1 MSNSYSTIAQN
12 LAAVAA
18 QAISTRLSVVAAC
31 TAFPLEAG
39 KLPGQQRV
47 VSVVKSVSD
56 TQTADNPDYT
66 LGDAV
71 IAPTAINH
79 TLYTQPFGIGN
90 DELNQGTK
98 LAWLYTLNGQK
109 LAAKLSD
116 AISSLLTTTNFG
128 AAIVTQADASFGN
141 QDFETLFGGV
151 ATAGRTIIL
160 DTPYFSKVKSTW
172 LPPGFNNVLEHTRWS
187 AAGTNVRG
195 FVSDPAAII
204 LSYAMPNLASPHRN
218 VVAEA
223 PFTIPQ
229 IGLQGAATIYF
240 LQDTRRLMGC
250 LSIYMGAAVGDSNAL
265 KLLVSP

>member
-18 QAISTRLSVVAAC
+18 QTISTRLSVVAAC

-66 LGDAV
+66 LGDAT
-71 IAPTAINH
+71 IAPTTINH

-90 DELNQGTK
+90 DELNQGAK
-98 LAWLYTLNGQK
+98 LAWLYQLNGQK

-116 AISSLLTTTNFG
+116 SISALLTTDNFG
-128 AAIVTQADASFGN
+128 AAIVTSTAANFGV
-141 QDFETLFGGV
+141 DDYETLFAGV
-151 ATAGRTIIL
+151 ATERRTIIL
-160 DTPYFSKVKSTW
+160 DTPYFAKVKPQTW
-172 LPPGFNNVLEHTRWS
+172 CPPGFNNTLEHTRWS
-187 AAGTNVRG
+187 ANVRG
-195 FVSDPAAII
+195 FVADPAAIL
-204 LSYAMPNLASPHRN
+204 LSYAMPTLASPHRN

-240 LQDTRRLMGC
+240 IVATRRLMGC

-265 KLLVSP
+265 KLLTSA